1 MCAGLSAVATLALAG
16 LALVNGRMDSAV
28 LLVVMSGAVF
38 GFLRYNMNP
47 ARIFLGDAGS
57 MLLGFFIA
65 TAATDAVGRKVVL
78 GMVML
83 PIAVAG
89 VPLLDVLL
97 AIWRRGARRMVGRM
111 RGEGAGSGLF
121 DADRDHLHHRLLDS
135 GKSQLKVA
143 LLLQGVA
150 VVLALLA
157 FLPMLFGAKLIG
169 ISLVG
174 FLIVGLLGLR
184 SLAQVELQNTG
195 CVVHLAIKLPGRRR
209 RVAAALFLYDLLMLA
224 GAAGLAI
231 FIETNRLTKL
241 ADPQSLWLFI
251 LLFTILGSCGLLLVQ
266 VHRQLWVR
274 ATIRDVLLVQS
285 SLLISSLATL
295 SLFELVFFSL
305 DWSALRLAVMAC
317 AFASVAVCIPRMVLV
332 VLREAG
338 VNARHRV
345 SKKSHGEHDHPVV
358 VLGAGDLGAL
368 LLDHLNTSSQFQ
380 YPGVRILGFVD
391 QARQLHGRRL
401 RSFRVLGGLSV
412 VPDLVANAGLKGVIL
427 AIRQPN
433 QELVDE
439 LADLVERYDLKVHH
453 WNAGIQMEE

>member
-1 MCAGLSAVATLALAG
+1 
-16 LALVNGRMDSAV
+16 
-28 LLVVMSGAVF
+28 
-38 GFLRYNMNP
+38 
-47 ARIFLGDAGS
+47 
-57 MLLGFFIA
+57 
-65 TAATDAVGRKVVL
+65 RKVVL

-97 AIWRRGARRMVGRM
+97 AIWRRGVRHFVRRM
-111 RGEGAGSGLF
+111 RGEAAGIGLF

-135 GKSQLKVA
+135 GKTQHKVA

-157 FLPMLFGAKLIG
+157 FLPMLFGTKLIG

-195 CVVHLAIKLPGRRR
+195 CVVHLAIKLPGPRR
-209 RVAAALFLYDLLMLA
+209 RVAAALFFYDLLMLA
-224 GAAGLAI
+224 ATAGLAI
-231 FIETNRLTKL
+231 LIETNGLKQA
-241 ADPQSLWLFI
+241 ADPQSLWFFV
-251 LLFTILGSCGLLLVQ
+251 LLFTILGSCGLLLIR

-274 ATIRDVLLVQS
+274 ATIHNVLLLQS

-295 SLFELVFFSL
+295 SLYELVFFSL
-305 DWSALRLAVMAC
+305 EWGALRMAVMAC
-317 AFASVAVCIPRMVLV
+317 AFASVAVCIPRMALVL
-332 VLREAG
+332 LREAG
-338 VNARHRV
+338 FTARHRV

-358 VLGAGDLGAL
+358 VVGAGDLGTL
-368 LLDHLNTSSQFQ
+368 LLDHLKTSSQFH

-391 QARQLHGRRL
+391 QTRQLHGRQL

-412 VPDLVANAGLKGVIL
+412 VPGLVENQGLKGVIL
-427 AIRQPN
+427 AINQPN
-433 QELVDE
+433 QELIDE
-439 LADLVERYDLKVHH
+439 LADLVERYDLKIHR
-453 WNAGIQMEE
+453 WNVGIQMEA